1 MIRRT
6 ACLISRSMD
15 AWRNQAMEKHLMDT
29 LPEDTALLF
38 LWQSGQTVLLGRG
51 QSARESC
58 HLEEL
63 TGGQLARRISGGGGM
78 YVDGGTLAFSL
89 IVPRSA
95 FDIPRQ
101 MSMLGMALGAFGL
114 QAAAVGC
121 DIGVNGACVGRTA
134 FFKSGSAAWQH
145 GVLLAQTDVAQMD
158 RLLAGDGQQRFAS
171 AISLRELCPAVT
183 VDSLERSLCQAF
195 AHAYCS
201 EPAWLDERMLDGR
214 TIEELA
220 LRFAAEGWLC
230 PPEDTPTC
238 ALSQRFAWGSA
249 TVGFVTEGGIIR
261 RAFLHSDAMEAALME
276 RIAPAL
282 LGAPFLISAVT
293 ARFDQALEWLSDPRL
308 LQIAHD
314 VCNLVCRCIRGDGPE
329 D

>member
-6 ACLISRSMD
+6 ACLVSRSMD

-38 LWQSGQTVLLGRG
+38 LWQAKQAVLLGRG

-58 HLEEL
+58 RLEEL
-63 TGGQLARRISGGGGM
+63 KGGQLARRLSGGGGM
-78 YVDGGTLAFSL
+78 YVDEGTLFFSL

-95 FDIPRQ
+95 FDISRQ

-114 QAAAVGC
+114 QASAVGC
-121 DIGVNGACVGRTA
+121 DLGVNGACVGRTA

-145 GVLLAQTDVAQMD
+145 GVLLAQTDCGQMA
-158 RLLAGDGQQRFAS
+158 RLLSGDGQQRFSTAQ
-171 AISLRELCPAVT
+171 SLNQLCPAIT

-195 AHAYCS
+195 AHAYGS

-214 TIEELA
+214 TMEELA
-220 LRFAAEGWLC
+220 IRFAAECWLC

-238 ALSQRFAWGSA
+238 ALSQRFPWGGAS
-249 TVGFVTEGGIIR
+249 VSFVTEGGIIR
-261 RAFLHSDAMEAALME
+261 RAYLHSDAMESALLE

-282 LGAPFLISAVT
+282 IGAPFLISAVT

-308 LQIAHD
+308 LQIAQD
-314 VCNLVCRCIRGDGPE
+314 VCNLISCCIRGDGQE
-329 D
+329 G